1 MGEKILVVDDEES
14 ILELLRYN
22 LEKEGYSVLSVQ
34 DGAEAIEMA
43 KREKPDLVLLD
54 LMLPVVDGLEVC
66 RRLRQSSNVPILMLT
81 AKREETDRIVG
92 LELGADDYLT
102 KPFGIRELLARVRAI
117 LRRTRGY
124 EELGPSQRITVRGLV
139 IDPERHEV
147 IVRGNKVELTLKE
160 FELLSFLARN
170 PGRVFPRE
178 ELLERLWDYEFLGD
192 SRTLD
197 VHIRHLREKIEV
209 DPSNPIYI
217 KTVRGVGYKLE
228 VPEP

>member
-147 IVRGNKVELTLKE
+147 IVRGKKVELTLKE

>member
-1 MGEKILVVDDEES
+1 
-14 ILELLRYN
+14 
-22 LEKEGYSVLSVQ
+22 
-34 DGAEAIEMA
+34 
-43 KREKPDLVLLD
+43 
-54 LMLPVVDGLEVC
+54 
-66 RRLRQSSNVPILMLT
+66 
-81 AKREETDRIVG
+81 
-92 LELGADDYLT
+92 
-102 KPFGIRELLARVRAI
+102 LARVRAI

-147 IVRGNKVELTLKE
+147 IVRGKKVELTLKE

>member
-147 IVRGNKVELTLKE
+147 IVCGKKVELTLKE

>member
-22 LEKEGYSVLSVQ
+22 LEKEGYSVLSVR
-34 DGAEAIEMA
+34 DGAEALEVA

-147 IVRGNKVELTLKE
+147 IVCGKKVELTLKE